1 MGNFRNDKSSSTISI
16 RLMCAI
22 VFVVFSFCWL
32 YYFQADV
39 LMMSQ
44 HVLSKGLTHYNPLV
58 GAVLIT
64 LLLGVIQ
71 YVVYGVIHLTKRFHA
86 LTYLPSMLILGML
99 SSVNPIGV
107 DGIEVGF
114 SWYTPILVIVCWWIL
129 TRMGRL
135 AQEVEY
141 DKAFALF
148 SQPMWI
154 NMLIMAFLM
163 ICVAWIGNSNAVLH
177 YRMKVERCLIEG
189 NIDGA
194 LKVGK
199 KSLESDAN
207 LTMLRMYALAR
218 KGTMGESLFEY
229 PVEANSSQ
237 MLPTDSLSTLM
248 MYPVDSLYRF
258 LGARPA
264 SRMTPMRYLELLERR
279 DSVPNPAVA
288 DYQLCGYLID
298 RQLDK
303 FASEIERYYT
313 INDSLPRHYRE
324 ALTLYTHLR
333 AHPVV
338 VYHQTVMDVDYNNL
352 RELEKKYPQLSERK
366 GKVEEQYRNTY
377 WYYYEY
383 RK

>member
-1 MGNFRNDKSSSTISI
+1 M
-16 RLMCAI
+16 
-22 VFVVFSFCWL
+22 
-32 YYFQADV
+32 
-39 LMMSQ
+39 
-44 HVLSKGLTHYNPLV
+44 
-58 GAVLIT
+58 
-64 LLLGVIQ
+64 
-71 YVVYGVIHLTKRFHA
+71 
-86 LTYLPSMLILGML
+86 
-99 SSVNPIGV
+99 
-107 DGIEVGF
+107 
-114 SWYTPILVIVCWWIL
+114 L

-154 NMLIMAFLM
+154 NMLIMALLI

-177 YRMKVERCLIEG
+177 YRMKVERCLLEG

-199 KSLESDAN
+199 KSLESDAD

-218 KGTMGESLFEY
+218 KGTMGENLFEY
-229 PVEANSSQ
+229 PVKAKSSQ

-264 SRMTPMRYLELLERR
+264 SRMLPMRYLQLLERR

-333 AHPVV
+333 SHPVV
-338 VYHQTVMDVDYNNL
+338 VYHQTVMDVDYSNL
-352 RELEKKYPQLSERK
+352 RELEKKYPQLTERK

-383 RK
+383 GK

>member
-1 MGNFRNDKSSSTISI
+1 MNNLRRDKNSSTFSI

-22 VFVVFSFCWL
+22 VFVVFTFCWL
-32 YYFQADV
+32 FFFQADV

-44 HVLSKGLTHYNPLV
+44 HVLSSGLTHYNPFI

-64 LLLGVIQ
+64 LVLWAIQ
-71 YVVYGVIHLTKRFHA
+71 FVVYSILRLEKRSHA
-86 LTYLPSMLILGML
+86 LTYLPSMLLLGML
-99 SSVNPIGV
+99 SAVKPVGPDN
-107 DGIEVGF
+107 IEIGF
-114 SWYTPILVIVCWWIL
+114 SWYLPLLILFIWWL
-129 TRMGRL
+129 FTMLGRL
-135 AQEVEY
+135 AQEVEN
-141 DKAFALF
+141 DKVIALF

-154 NMLIMAFLM
+154 NMLIMSLM
-163 ICVAWIGNSNAVLH
+163 MMIVAWIGNSNAVLH
-177 YRMKVERCLIEG
+177 YRLNTERCLLEG
-189 NIDGA
+189 NVDKA

-199 KSLESDAN
+199 KSLESDAD

-218 KGTMGESLFEY
+218 KGTLGESLFEY
-229 PVEANSSQ
+229 PVTCNSSQ
-237 MLPTDSLSTLM
+237 MLPTDSLSVLM
-248 MYPVDSLYRF
+248 MYPADSLYKF
-258 LGARPA
+258 MGARPA
-264 SRMTPMRYLELLERR
+264 ARMTPMRYLQLLERR
-279 DSVPNPAVA
+279 DSVLNPVVA

-303 FASEIERYYT
+303 FASEIGRYYT

-352 RELEKKYPQLSERK
+352 RELEKKYPLRSERK
-366 GKVEEQYRNTY
+366 GKVEEQYHDTY

-383 RK
+383 M

>member
-1 MGNFRNDKSSSTISI
+1 
-16 RLMCAI
+16 
-22 VFVVFSFCWL
+22 
-32 YYFQADV
+32 
-39 LMMSQ
+39 
-44 HVLSKGLTHYNPLV
+44 
-58 GAVLIT
+58 
-64 LLLGVIQ
+64 
-71 YVVYGVIHLTKRFHA
+71 
-86 LTYLPSMLILGML
+86 
-99 SSVNPIGV
+99 
-107 DGIEVGF
+107 
-114 SWYTPILVIVCWWIL
+114 
-129 TRMGRL
+129 
-135 AQEVEY
+135 
-141 DKAFALF
+141 
-148 SQPMWI
+148 
-154 NMLIMAFLM
+154 MLIMAFLM

-177 YRMKVERCLIEG
+177 YRMKVERCLLEG

-199 KSLESDAN
+199 KSLESDAD

-288 DYQLCGYLID
+288 DYQLCGYL
-298 RQLDK
+298 
-303 FASEIERYYT
+303 
-313 INDSLPRHYRE
+313 NDSLPRHYRE

>member
-1 MGNFRNDKSSSTISI
+1 MRSRIS
-16 RLMCAI
+16 
-22 VFVVFSFCWL
+22 
-32 YYFQADV
+32 
-39 LMMSQ
+39 
-44 HVLSKGLTHYNPLV
+44 
-58 GAVLIT
+58 
-64 LLLGVIQ
+64 
-71 YVVYGVIHLTKRFHA
+71 
-86 LTYLPSMLILGML
+86 PSMLILGML
-99 SSVNPIGV
+99 SSVNPIGA

-114 SWYTPILVIVCWWIL
+114 SWYTPILVIVCWWML

-141 DKAFALF
+141 DKAFELF

-177 YRMKVERCLIEG
+177 YRMKVERCLLEG

-199 KSLESDAN
+199 KSLESDAD

-258 LGARPA
+258 FRSSSCFPHDAYALSTVTRAQRFCA
-264 SRMTPMRYLELLERR
+264 QSRCSR
-279 DSVPNPAVA
+279 
-288 DYQLCGYLID
+288 
-298 RQLDK
+298 
-303 FASEIERYYT
+303 
-313 INDSLPRHYRE
+313 
-324 ALTLYTHLR
+324 
-333 AHPVV
+333 
-338 VYHQTVMDVDYNNL
+338 
-352 RELEKKYPQLSERK
+352 LSAMWLSHRSSA
-366 GKVEEQYRNTY
+366 
-377 WYYYEY
+377 
-383 RK
+383 